1 MQKIIRMTTKISQ
14 SQIVA
19 GAIFALT
26 VVGASLTVHAQD
38 ARCPFI
44 ESSLAFAGSP
54 LEQAKCL
61 LRPVKMYGKLGEV
74 LQNLPSPLDTL
85 IGRPVTL
92 YRSSLQR
99 YLTAHQIAEE
109 EIGGA
114 LVDPVS
120 RAKNNDPQ
128 APLARYFVI
137 HDVSTPNYLNDPFPA
152 NINETAWKWND
163 LQRWKQNSR
172 AHIYINR
179 VGKSV
184 ASWNF
189 KTAGRA
195 TKFETKILGQKSK
208 GLFLHIELI
217 QPRRRDPNGGA
228 QNDAIAP
235 KPGFT
240 EPQLDRLALVYV
252 AASARNGH
260 WMIPAFHAA
269 LDTGI
274 PDAHDDPQNFDLAQW
289 AARLGILL
297 KSIEA
302 TNH

>member
-1 MQKIIRMTTKISQ
+1 MIAKTSQ
-14 SQIVA
+14 APIVA
-19 GAIFALT
+19 VAILALT
-26 VVGASLTVHAQD
+26 VVGASLTVRAQD
-38 ARCPFI
+38 TRCPFDD
-44 ESSLAFAGSP
+44 SSLTFSGSP

-61 LRPVKMYGKLGEV
+61 LRPVKMYGRLGEP

-85 IGRPVTL
+85 IGRPVAL
-92 YRSSLQR
+92 NRASLQR

-114 LVDPVS
+114 LGDPVS
-120 RAKNNDPQ
+120 RARNNAPQ

-152 NINETAWKWND
+152 NINETTWKTNN

-179 VGKSV
+179 VGKSTT
-184 ASWNF
+184 SWDF

-208 GLFLHIELI
+208 GLFLHVELI

-235 KPGFT
+235 TPGFT
-240 EPQLDRLALVYV
+240 EPQLDRLALVYI
-252 AASARNGH
+252 AASVRNGN

-289 AARLGILL
+289 AGRLGDLL
-297 KSIEA
+297 KSIETA
-302 TNH
+302 NH

>member
-1 MQKIIRMTTKISQ
+1 MIAKISQ
-14 SQIVA
+14 AQAIVVA
-19 GAIFALT
+19 MLALS
-26 VVGASLTVHAQD
+26 VVGADLPVLAQNTRCRFIDSSLTFV
-38 ARCPFI
+38 
-44 ESSLAFAGSP
+44 GSP

-61 LRPVKMYGKLGEV
+61 LRPVKMYGKLGEP

-92 YRSSLQR
+92 DRASLQR
-99 YLTAHQIAEE
+99 YLTTHQIAEE
-109 EIGGA
+109 EIGGSLA
-114 LVDPVS
+114 DPVS
-120 RAKNNDPQ
+120 RAKNNASQ

-152 NINETAWKWND
+152 NVNEAAWKWNN

-208 GLFLHIELI
+208 GLFLHVELI

-235 KPGFT
+235 TPGFT
-240 EPQLDRLALVYV
+240 ESQLDRLALVYI
-252 AASARNGH
+252 AASARSGN

-274 PDAHDDPQNFDLAQW
+274 PDAHDDPQNFELAQW
-289 AARLGILL
+289 ATRLGILL
-297 KSIEA
+297 RSLAGIE
-302 TNH
+302 H

>member
-1 MQKIIRMTTKISQ
+1 MIAKISQ
-14 SQIVA
+14 AQAAAVA
-19 GAIFALT
+19 MLALT
-26 VVGASLTVHAQD
+26 VAGASLTVRAQET
-38 ARCPFI
+38 RCRFI
-44 ESSLAFAGSP
+44 DSSLTFVGSP

-61 LRPVKMYGKLGEV
+61 LRPVKMYGRLGAP

-85 IGRPVTL
+85 IGRPVAL
-92 YRSSLQR
+92 NRASLQR
-99 YLTAHQIAEE
+99 HLTAHQIADE

-114 LVDPVS
+114 LTDPVS
-120 RAKNNDPQ
+120 RAKNNAPQ
-128 APLARYFVI
+128 APHARYFVI

-152 NINETAWKWND
+152 NINETTWKTNN

-179 VGKSV
+179 VGKSTT
-184 ASWNF
+184 SWDF

-208 GLFLHIELI
+208 GLFLHVELI

-235 KPGFT
+235 TPGFT
-240 EPQLDRLALVYV
+240 EPQLDRLALVYI
-252 AASARNGH
+252 AASVRNGN

-274 PDAHDDPQNFDLAQW
+274 PDAHDDPQNFDLGQW

-297 KSIEA
+297 RSIEA